1 MSEVLCNVLNS
12 KSSKFTLTPVSWV
25 YHIKIAGEGNTWTAV
40 HGSGLSWTPIESF
53 GGTIS
58 TTKAGWVAY
67 DDNGSMGCNYY
78 AAGATVISRST
89 ENNKFGAM
97 MFEYKIL

>member
-1 MSEVLCNVLNS
+1 MLLLNSILNS

-25 YHIKIAGEGNTWTAV
+25 YHIKIGGEGNSWSVA
-40 HGSGLSWTPIESF
+40 HGSGLSWTTVNDF
-53 GGTIS
+53 GGIIR

-67 DDNGSMGCNYY
+67 DNNGSMGCNYY
-78 AAGATVISRST
+78 AAGATVISSNYD
-89 ENNKFGAM
+89 NNKFGAM